1 MLETKACSDPK
12 FPQEAKGG
20 NCMLLNSGSAIS
32 AGVLVSLGYNHLIN
46 TRKHIKPDYSSFY
59 GHSPVHAGTY
69 SNTIRKLKPIKP
81 ISIYILSYIH
91 LIHLMIS

>member
-32 AGVLVSLGYNHLIN
+32 AGVQV
-46 TRKHIKPDYSSFY
+46 FW
-59 GHSPVHAGTY
+59 
-69 SNTIRKLKPIKP
+69 
-81 ISIYILSYIH
+81 
-91 LIHLMIS
+91 